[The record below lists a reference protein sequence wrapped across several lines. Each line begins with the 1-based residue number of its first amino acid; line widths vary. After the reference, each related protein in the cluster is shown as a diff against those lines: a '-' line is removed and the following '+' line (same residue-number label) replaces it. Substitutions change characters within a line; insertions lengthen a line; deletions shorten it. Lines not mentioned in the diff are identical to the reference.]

1 MLKPVE
7 DRCALC
13 LMTNKHKV
21 IHFSQ
26 MVIVG
31 SQMSFKSVK
40 RTILLSLENFN
51 QLLYSIIDNFIN
63 YYLIL
68 QSIIFKM
75 NNFKKVVFF
84 VKNNLL
90 NNKEI
95 YFFLFFT
102 LVIYGIFYK
111 NIFSYQFNF
120 WNSDAAIKMFPM
132 RVFIYEKLSNFDF
145 QFWTERV
152 FLGYPIYLDIEN
164 GALNPVNLISIFL
177 FGPVWS
183 LKFLHLISFLIGSLC
198 IYFTVKRFYP
208 LSNLFST
215 LISVLAFY
223 FSFFHINHLIHM
235 NIVLVSMLLPIH
247 IYLVWKLIDTEKIK
261 YLIYQILIFSYG
273 ILWGQPQISFFIIL
287 LIGIFHFQIIGN
299 FIKSIKYLFLVSL
312 ATFSLT
318 FFQLYPSFQIFLD
331 SQRVGSDLKFSEFTN
346 STTILLN
353 NIFPYTLG
361 YYQNYVGYEVS
372 GAFSFVETYNY
383 LGVSLVFLLIFYLVF
398 GSKDKN
404 YKFVILTVYFYLFFT
419 FLSNFF
425 PFKLPIYNDFR
436 YWTRGI
442 FLISFTFIFCTNFLM
457 SLKREVLKANYKHLI
472 NILIILSITLLFE
485 SKDYLNFLIQNQFVY
500 LKKIEFVIWFVILFF
515 TFLIVYLFLI
525 KKLNTKYF
533 SIILLFIV
541 LFDLRYFADDFLPL
555 RVSRYRSES
564 NFKTDPTCEYKRCL
578 LENQVY
584 NGYEFLIFKTFSPFG
599 YSQFIDKEYTVF
611 FDEKFQTNIEQS
623 PRSETIKPN
632 YDLTLLQN
640 LGFQKILLANGN
652 SYTFP
657 ENNLWILQENSLGRF
672 IKNDEG
678 NYEFEIDAP
687 EARVYNLNLKY
698 SENFSLYINSRES
711 KLIKRGNFSEIFLE
725 KGKNNIKITYY
736 PFDVVIGFTYGILM
750 LFLLIVIVKVTK
762 IKII

>member
-1 MLKPVE
+1 LPNVWSETKHLFKAEMLKPVE
-7 DRCALC
+7 DRCTLC

-68 QSIIFKM
+68 QFIIFKM
-75 NNFKKVVFF
+75 NHLKNAGTF

-90 NNKEI
+90 KNKEI
-95 YFFLFFT
+95 YLFFFFT
-102 LVIYGIFYK
+102 LVIYVIFYK

-120 WNSDAAIKMFPM
+120 WNSDATIKMFPM
-132 RVFIYEKLSNFDF
+132 RVFLYEKLSNFDF

-208 LSNLFST
+208 LSNVFST

-223 FSFFHINHLIHM
+223 FSFFHINHLVHM

-287 LIGIFHFQIIGN
+287 LIGIFHFHLVGS
-299 FIKSIKYLFLVSL
+299 FRKSLKYLFLVSFT
-312 ATFSLT
+312 TFSLT
-318 FFQLYPSFQIFLD
+318 FFQLYPSFKIFLD
-331 SQRVGSDLKFSEFTN
+331 SQRVGSNLKYSEFTN
-346 STTILLN
+346 SATILLN

-383 LGVSLVFLLIFYLVF
+383 LGISLVVIFIFYLIF
-398 GSKDKN
+398 GSYDKN
-404 YKFVILTVYFYLFFT
+404 YRFTVLTVYFYLFFT

-425 PFKLPIYNDFR
+425 PF
-436 YWTRGI
+436 
-442 FLISFTFIFCTNFLM
+442 
-457 SLKREVLKANYKHLI
+457 
-472 NILIILSITLLFE
+472 
-485 SKDYLNFLIQNQFVY
+485 
-500 LKKIEFVIWFVILFF
+500 
-515 TFLIVYLFLI
+515 
-525 KKLNTKYF
+525 
-533 SIILLFIV
+533 
-541 LFDLRYFADDFLPL
+541 
-555 RVSRYRSES
+555 
-564 NFKTDPTCEYKRCL
+564 
-578 LENQVY
+578 
-584 NGYEFLIFKTFSPFG
+584 
-599 YSQFIDKEYTVF
+599 
-611 FDEKFQTNIEQS
+611 
-623 PRSETIKPN
+623 
-632 YDLTLLQN
+632 
-640 LGFQKILLANGN
+640 
-652 SYTFP
+652 
-657 ENNLWILQENSLGRF
+657 
-672 IKNDEG
+672 
-678 NYEFEIDAP
+678 
-687 EARVYNLNLKY
+687 
-698 SENFSLYINSRES
+698 
-711 KLIKRGNFSEIFLE
+711 
-725 KGKNNIKITYY
+725 
-736 PFDVVIGFTYGILM
+736 
-750 LFLLIVIVKVTK
+750 
-762 IKII
+762 